1 MEFKLHNNVF
11 TREDDS
17 NSWLL
22 SYSDMVTLL
31 LAFFVLFFAI
41 SQVDQAKFESIMQ
54 YFNRENTMP
63 LQVLEQKFKALV
75 QQHHLEKSVDVQL
88 TPDGLLVNFQDEI
101 LFESGKAELNT
112 KSFPILTSM
121 AGLLKDVAVVKR
133 QVQVQGH
140 TDSVPLA
147 KNSLYPSN
155 WELSGARSAR
165 VIRYLIQEGLS
176 PARFV
181 SVGYA
186 DTRLRVAETK
196 NNRGLQ
202 VNRRVSFLIK

>member
-1 MEFKLHNNVF
+1 
-11 TREDDS
+11 
-17 NSWLL
+17 
-22 SYSDMVTLL
+22 
-31 LAFFVLFFAI
+31 
-41 SQVDQAKFESIMQ
+41 
-54 YFNRENTMP
+54 
-63 LQVLEQKFKALV
+63 V

-121 AGLLKDVAVVKR
+121 AGLLKDEAVAKR
-133 QVQVQGH
+133 HVQVQGH

-147 KNSLYPSN
+147 KNSSYPSN

-165 VIRYLIQEGLS
+165 VIRYLIREGLS

-202 VNRRVSFLIK
+202 ANRRVSFLIK